1 MTPVAPVAPVALV
14 AGASRGLG
22 LLISAEL
29 VARGHRVHGCARDR
43 EELDRAEA
51 LIRRSEVGAVAR
63 QSSASE
69 PDRPR
74 GSFVGHVCDV
84 TDSDAV
90 AAWVEQVRAAEGRV
104 DVALH
109 VAGIIQ
115 VGPVES
121 TTLGHFR
128 AAIDTML
135 LGPVHL
141 CLAVLPTMLEAGA
154 GRIGVVSSVGGV
166 VSVPHLLPYSVAKF
180 GAVALSE
187 GLQSE
192 LSGTGVT
199 ATTIVPGLMRT
210 GGHTHA
216 QFVGDAA
223 KDYAWFAPGASLPLL
238 SISAERAA
246 RRIVDAVLAGR
257 SQVEL
262 TPLTWVGRRVHGLA
276 PGTTSRVLG
285 LVARALP
292 HGAKDAPSMSG
303 DTGHVVGSRARRTLG
318 SSVVN
323 ALSVLGDRAAR
334 RLNEGTAP
342 NGGPQDSAGQS
353 SRTSAPPSTTASAS
367 PDSSTQESMGR

>member
-1 MTPVAPVAPVALV
+1 MTPVALV

-22 LLISAEL
+22 LLICAEL

-43 EELDRAEA
+43 ADLDRAVR
-51 LIRRSEVGAVAR
+51 LVNSGEVGPAIDPEDG
-63 QSSASE
+63 QG
-69 PDRPR
+69 R
-74 GSFVGHVCDV
+74 GELVGHVCDV
-84 TDSDAV
+84 TDAEAV
-90 AAWVEQVRAAEGRV
+90 AAWVADVQAAEARV
-104 DVALH
+104 DVAIH

-121 TTLGHFR
+121 TTLEHFR
-128 AAIDTML
+128 EAIDTML

-141 CLAVLPTMLEAGA
+141 CLAVLPTMLEAGS
-154 GRIGVVSSVGGV
+154 GRLGVVTSIGGV

-180 GAVALSE
+180 GAVGLSE

-210 GGHTHA
+210 GGHVHA
-216 QFVGDAA
+216 RFVGDAA

-238 SISAERAA
+238 SVSAERAA

-276 PGTTSRVLG
+276 PGTTSRLLG
-285 LVARALP
+285 LVARTLP
-292 HGAKDAPSMSG
+292 HGERDAPSMT
-303 DTGHVVGSRARRTLG
+303 DAAGHVEGAQARRMLGSRI
-318 SSVVN
+318 VN
-323 ALSVLGDRAAR
+323 MVSVLGDAAAR
-334 RLNEGTAP
+334 RHNETGLR
-342 NGGPQDSAGQS
+342 DSRSQVDGSQ
-353 SRTSAPPSTTASAS
+353 
-367 PDSSTQESMGR
+367 

>member
-1 MTPVAPVAPVALV
+1 MTPESPIAFV

-22 LLISAEL
+22 LLIARELGRCGYRLVICSRTETELRQAAERL
-29 VARGHRVHGCARDR
+29 RTEGYEV
-43 EELDRAEA
+43 EA
-51 LIRRSEVGAVAR
+51 
-63 QSSASE
+63 Q
-69 PDRPR
+69 
-74 GSFVGHVCDV
+74 VCDV
-84 TDSDAV
+84 TDNAAV
-90 AAWVEQVRAAEGRV
+90 IERVLRIEQEVGPI
-104 DVALH
+104 DVLVC

-180 GAVALSE
+180 GAVGLTE
-187 GLQSE
+187 GLQAE

-210 GGHTHA
+210 GGHVHA

-238 SISAERAA
+238 SVSAERAA
-246 RRIVDAVLAGR
+246 RRIVDGVLAGR

-262 TPLTWVGRRVHGLA
+262 TPLTWVGRRVHGLF
-276 PGTTSRVLG
+276 PGPTSRLLG
-285 LVARALP
+285 LVARAIP
-292 HGAKDAPSMSG
+292 HGRQQGPSLSGRTESVEGTEAREALGVRGAKDRDTAREGEIWSG
-303 DTGHVVGSRARRTLG
+303 KL
-318 SSVVN
+318 
-323 ALSVLGDRAAR
+323 AA
-334 RLNEGTAP
+334 
-342 NGGPQDSAGQS
+342 
-353 SRTSAPPSTTASAS
+353 
-367 PDSSTQESMGR
+367 

>member
-1 MTPVAPVAPVALV
+1 MTGVALV

-22 LLISAEL
+22 LLVSAEL

-43 EELDRAEA
+43 AELDRAEE
-51 LIRRSEVGAVAR
+51 LVNSGAVGPGDE
-63 QSSASE
+63 SDSA
-69 PDRPR
+69 PGTGR
-74 GSFVGHVCDV
+74 GEFVGHVCDV
-84 TDSDAV
+84 ADADAV
-90 AAWVEQVRAAEGRV
+90 TAWVEEVRSTEGRI
-104 DVALH
+104 DVAIH

-115 VGPVES
+115 VGPVQT

-141 CLAVLPTMLEAGA
+141 CLAVLPTMLDAGA

-180 GAVALSE
+180 GAVGLTE
-187 GLQSE
+187 GLYAE

-210 GGHTHA
+210 GGHVHA

-223 KDYAWFAPGASLPLL
+223 RDYAWFAPGASLPLL
-238 SISAERAA
+238 SVSAERAA

-262 TPLTWVGRRVHGLA
+262 TPLTWVGRRVHGVA

-292 HGAKDAPSMSG
+292 RTPAEGTSMGDAAAYVSGADARRAL
-303 DTGHVVGSRARRTLG
+303 GSR
-318 SSVVN
+318 VVN
-323 ALSVLGDRAAR
+323 TLSTLGDRAAR
-334 RLNEGTAP
+334 RLNET
-342 NGGPQDSAGQS
+342 
-353 SRTSAPPSTTASAS
+353 R
-367 PDSSTQESMGR
+367 

>member
-1 MTPVAPVAPVALV
+1 MTRPVALV

-29 VARGHRVHGCARDR
+29 VARGHTVHGCARDR
-43 EELDRAEA
+43 AELDRAA
-51 LIRRSEVGAVAR
+51 DLIARGEVGAVR
-63 QSSASE
+63 GTGG
-69 PDRPR
+69 RPAAGAVTR
-74 GSFVGHVCDV
+74 GGFVGHVCDV
-84 TDSDAV
+84 TDAEAV
-90 AAWVEQVRAAEGRV
+90 STWVEEVVASEGSL
-104 DVALH
+104 DVAIH

-141 CLAVLPTMLEAGA
+141 CLAVLPTMLDAGA

-180 GAVALSE
+180 GAVGLTE
-187 GLQSE
+187 GLHAE

-210 GGHTHA
+210 GGHLHA
-216 QFVGDAA
+216 QFVGDAP

-238 SISAERAA
+238 SVSAERAA
-246 RRIVDAVLAGR
+246 RRIVDGVLAGR

-262 TPLTWVGRRVHGLA
+262 TPVTWVGRWVHGLF
-276 PGTTSRVLG
+276 PGTTSRLLG

-292 HGAKDAPSMSG
+292 RGDDRAPSMSA
-303 DTGHVVGSRARRTLG
+303 TAGHVDGAQARRMLGSR
-318 SSVVN
+318 VVDGV
-323 ALSVLGDRAAR
+323 SVLGDRAAR
-334 RLNEGTAP
+334 RLNGT
-342 NGGPQDSAGQS
+342 G
-353 SRTSAPPSTTASAS
+353 SR
-367 PDSSTQESMGR
+367 DL

>member
-1 MTPVAPVAPVALV
+1 MSGVALV

-22 LLISAEL
+22 LLIAAEL
-29 VARGHRVHGCARDR
+29 AARGYRVHGCARDR
-43 EELDRAEA
+43 DELDRAERLVAAGQLGA
-51 LIRRSEVGAVAR
+51 LADAGGAPGQDGGRAPG
-63 QSSASE
+63 Q
-69 PDRPR
+69 P
-74 GSFVGHVCDV
+74 GSFTAHVCDV
-84 TDSDAV
+84 TDPEAV
-90 AAWVEQVRAAEGRV
+90 QGWVDLVRSTEGSV
-104 DVALH
+104 DVAIH

-128 AAIDTML
+128 AAVETML
-135 LGPVHL
+135 FGPVHL
-141 CLAVLPTMLEAGA
+141 CLAVLPGMLQAGS

-166 VSVPHLLPYSVAKF
+166 VAVPHLLPYSVAKF
-180 GAVALSE
+180 GAVGLSE
-187 GLQSE
+187 GLQAE

-210 GGHTHA
+210 GGHLHA

-238 SISAERAA
+238 SVSAERAA

-292 HGAKDAPSMSG
+292 HGDARAPDATSD
-303 DTGHVVGSRARRTLG
+303 DTRHVEGRLARRALDSKVVEVLSTLG
-318 SSVVN
+318 N
-323 ALSVLGDRAAR
+323 RAAR
-334 RLNEGTAP
+334 RLNE
-342 NGGPQDSAGQS
+342 
-353 SRTSAPPSTTASAS
+353 TSEPS
-367 PDSSTQESMGR
+367 

>member
-1 MTPVAPVAPVALV
+1 MTGVALV

-29 VARGHRVHGCARDR
+29 VARGRRVHGCARDR
-43 EELDRAEA
+43 AELDRAEQ
-51 LIRRSEVGAVAR
+51 LVNGGEVG
-63 QSSASE
+63 
-69 PDRPR
+69 PR
-74 GSFVGHVCDV
+74 ATSDDPTAPRRGEFVGHVCDV
-84 TDSDAV
+84 ADAEAV
-90 AAWVEQVRAAEGRV
+90 AEWVERVRAAEGRI
-104 DVALH
+104 DVAIH

-121 TTLGHFR
+121 TSLGHFR

-154 GRIGVVSSVGGV
+154 GRLGVVSSVGGV

-180 GAVALSE
+180 GAVGLTE
-187 GLQSE
+187 GLHAE

-210 GGHTHA
+210 GGHVHA
-216 QFVGDAA
+216 QFVADAT

-238 SISAERAA
+238 SVSAERAA

-257 SQVEL
+257 SQIEL
-262 TPLTWVGRRVHGLA
+262 TPLTWVGRRVHGLF
-276 PGTTSRVLG
+276 PGPTSRLLG

-292 HGAKDAPSMSG
+292 SGRSNAPSMSG
-303 DTGHVVGSRARRTLG
+303 HAGHVEGAEARDALDSRLVDG
-318 SSVVN
+318 V
-323 ALSVLGDRAAR
+323 SVLGDRAAR
-334 RLNEGTAP
+334 RLNET
-342 NGGPQDSAGQS
+342 GQ
-353 SRTSAPPSTTASAS
+353 RDA
-367 PDSSTQESMGR
+367 E

>member
-1 MTPVAPVAPVALV
+1 VRQGRPQAVSGVALV

-22 LLISAEL
+22 LLISSEL
-29 VARGHRVHGCARDR
+29 VHRGFRVHGCARDR
-43 EELDRAEA
+43 AELDRAET
-51 LIRRSEVGAVAR
+51 LVNNGAVGPGDE
-63 QSSASE
+63 SDDGSGTG
-69 PDRPR
+69 R
-74 GSFVGHVCDV
+74 GEFVGHVCDV
-84 TDSDAV
+84 ADADAV
-90 AAWVEQVRAAEGRV
+90 TAWVDDVRSAEGRL
-104 DVALH
+104 DVAIH

-180 GAVALSE
+180 GAVGLTE
-187 GLQSE
+187 GLHAE

-210 GGHTHA
+210 GGHVHA

-238 SISAERAA
+238 SVSAERAA

-262 TPLTWVGRRVHGLA
+262 TPLTWVGRRVHGVA

-292 HGAKDAPSMSG
+292 RASADGPSTGGGTAHVSGA
-303 DTGHVVGSRARRTLG
+303 VARRTLG
-318 SSVVN
+318 SRVVN
-323 ALSVLGDRAAR
+323 GLSTLGDRAAR
-334 RLNEGTAP
+334 RLNETG
-342 NGGPQDSAGQS
+342 
-353 SRTSAPPSTTASAS
+353 
-367 PDSSTQESMGR
+367 

>member
-1 MTPVAPVAPVALV
+1 MTGVAIV

-22 LLISAEL
+22 LLVCAEL
-29 VARGHRVHGCARDR
+29 VARGYRVHGCARDR
-43 EELDRAEA
+43 DELDRAEELLA
-51 LIRRSEVGAVAR
+51 GGGVGALADGGDR
-63 QSSASE
+63 E
-69 PDRPR
+69 PAR
-74 GSFVGHVCDV
+74 GSFTGEVCDV
-84 TDSDAV
+84 TDADAV
-90 AAWVEQVRAAEGRV
+90 SAWVDGVIGREGSV
-104 DVALH
+104 DVAIH

-128 AAIDTML
+128 AAVDTML
-135 LGPVHL
+135 MGPVHL

-180 GAVALSE
+180 GAVGLSE
-187 GLQSE
+187 GLQAE

-210 GGHTHA
+210 GGHVHA

-246 RRIVDAVLAGR
+246 ARIVDGVLAGR
-257 SQVEL
+257 SQVTL
-262 TPLTWVGRRVHGLA
+262 TPLAWVGRRVHGLA

-285 LVARALP
+285 VVARVLP
-292 HGAKDAPSMSG
+292 AVPGGRPSLRDDRSHVEGAQ
-303 DTGHVVGSRARRTLG
+303 ARRRLG
-318 SSVVN
+318 SKVVDT
-323 ALSVLGDRAAR
+323 LSVLGDRAAT
-334 RLNEGTAP
+334 RLNERAER
-342 NGGPQDSAGQS
+342 GGG
-353 SRTSAPPSTTASAS
+353 
-367 PDSSTQESMGR
+367 

>member
-1 MTPVAPVAPVALV
+1 MSGVALV

-43 EELDRAEA
+43 AELDRAEE
-51 LIRRSEVGAVAR
+51 LVNSGAVGP
-63 QSSASE
+63 SGGSGGSG
-69 PDRPR
+69 DHSGTGR
-74 GSFVGHVCDV
+74 GEFVGHVCDV
-84 TDSDAV
+84 SDADAV
-90 AAWVEQVRAAEGRV
+90 TAWVTEVQATEGRL
-104 DVALH
+104 DVAIH

-115 VGPVES
+115 VGPVET
-121 TTLGHFR
+121 TTLGYFR

-141 CLAVLPTMLEAGA
+141 CLAVLPTMLDAGA

-180 GAVALSE
+180 GAVGLTE
-187 GLQSE
+187 GLQAE

-210 GGHTHA
+210 GGHVHA

-238 SISAERAA
+238 SVSAERAA

-276 PGTTSRVLG
+276 PGPTTFLLG
-285 LVARALP
+285 LVAQALP
-292 HGAKDAPSMSG
+292 HGEAQAPSMSG
-303 DTGHVVGSRARRTLG
+303 HSSHVEGAQARRSLGSR
-318 SSVVN
+318 VVN
-323 ALSVLGDRAAR
+323 TVSVLGDRAAR
-334 RLNEGTAP
+334 RLNQTA
-342 NGGPQDSAGQS
+342 QREAG
-353 SRTSAPPSTTASAS
+353 
-367 PDSSTQESMGR
+367 

>member
-1 MTPVAPVAPVALV
+1 MRQGRPQAVSGVALV

-22 LLISAEL
+22 LLICSEL
-29 VARGHRVHGCARDR
+29 VHRGYRVHGCARDR
-43 EELDRAEA
+43 AELDRAEA
-51 LIRRSEVGAVAR
+51 LVNSGEVGPSVDAADRAGAR
-63 QSSASE
+63 
-69 PDRPR
+69 R
-74 GSFVGHVCDV
+74 GELVGHVCDV
-84 TDSDAV
+84 GDAEAV
-90 AAWVEQVRAAEGRV
+90 AQWVENVRSTEGSV
-104 DVALH
+104 DVAIH

-121 TTLGHFR
+121 TSLGHFR

-141 CLAVLPTMLEAGA
+141 CLSVLPMMLEAGS

-180 GAVALSE
+180 GAVGLTE
-187 GLQSE
+187 GLQAE

-210 GGHTHA
+210 GGHLHA

-223 KDYAWFAPGASLPLL
+223 KDYAWFATGASLPLL

-246 RRIVDAVLAGR
+246 RRIVDGVLAGR

-276 PGTTSRVLG
+276 PGTTSRLLG

-292 HGAKDAPSMSG
+292 RGSAAAPSLHP
-303 DTGHVVGSRARRTLG
+303 DTDHVQGSTARRLLGSR
-318 SSVVN
+318 VVDTV
-323 ALSVLGDRAAR
+323 SVLGNRAAR
-334 RLNEGTAP
+334 RLNET
-342 NGGPQDSAGQS
+342 
-353 SRTSAPPSTTASAS
+353 R
-367 PDSSTQESMGR
+367 

>member
-1 MTPVAPVAPVALV
+1 MHQGRPQAVTPVALV

-22 LLISAEL
+22 LLLSAEL

-43 EELDRAEA
+43 DELDRAEQLVNA
-51 LIRRSEVGAVAR
+51 GEVGPAPEADG
-63 QSSASE
+63 SGA
-69 PDRPR
+69 R
-74 GSFVGHVCDV
+74 GSFVGDVCDV
-84 TDSDAV
+84 TDADAV
-90 AAWVEQVRAAEGRV
+90 AAWVEEVRAAEGRL
-104 DVALH
+104 DVAIH
-109 VAGIIQ
+109 VAGVIQ

-128 AAIDTML
+128 EAIDTML

-141 CLAVLPTMLEAGA
+141 CLAVLPTMLAAGS

-180 GAVALSE
+180 GAVGLSE

-210 GGHTHA
+210 GGHVHA

-238 SISAERAA
+238 SVSAERAA

-276 PGTTSRVLG
+276 PGTTSLLLG

-292 HGAKDAPSMSG
+292 KGGRDAPSMSEG
-303 DTGHVVGSRARRTLG
+303 TAHVEGARARRALG
-318 SSVVN
+318 STLVKAV
-323 ALSVLGDRAAR
+323 SVLGDRAAR
-334 RLNEGTAP
+334 RLNET
-342 NGGPQDSAGQS
+342 GPRVPEGEGPGMD
-353 SRTSAPPSTTASAS
+353 R
-367 PDSSTQESMGR
+367 

>member
-1 MTPVAPVAPVALV
+1 MTGVALV

-43 EELDRAEA
+43 AELDRAEE
-51 LIRRSEVGAVAR
+51 LVNSGAVGPGI
-63 QSSASE
+63 E
-69 PDRPR
+69 GEDRPGTGR
-74 GSFVGHVCDV
+74 GEFVGHVCDV
-84 TDSDAV
+84 SDAGAV
-90 AAWVEQVRAAEGRV
+90 TAWVEEVRTMEGRL
-104 DVALH
+104 DVAIH

-115 VGPVES
+115 VGPVET

-141 CLAVLPTMLEAGA
+141 CLAVLPTMLDAGA

-180 GAVALSE
+180 GAVGLTE
-187 GLQSE
+187 GLHAE

-210 GGHTHA
+210 GGHVHA
-216 QFVGDAA
+216 QFVGEAA
-223 KDYAWFAPGASLPLL
+223 RDYAWFAPGASLPLL
-238 SISAERAA
+238 SVSAERAA

-257 SQVEL
+257 PQVEL

-276 PGTTSRVLG
+276 PGPTSLLLG

-292 HGAKDAPSMSG
+292 HGDAPAPSMSP
-303 DTGHVVGSRARRTLG
+303 DTGHVEGAQAQRTLG
-318 SSVVN
+318 SRVVDTV
-323 ALSVLGDRAAR
+323 SVLGDRAVR
-334 RLNEGTAP
+334 RLNQTAQRDD
-342 NGGPQDSAGQS
+342 G
-353 SRTSAPPSTTASAS
+353 
-367 PDSSTQESMGR
+367 

>member
-1 MTPVAPVAPVALV
+1 MFQRKEDGCIKVVLQAVSPVALV

-43 EELDRAEA
+43 AELDRAEQ
-51 LIRRSEVGAVAR
+51 LIASGAVAPVARRR
-63 QSSASE
+63 QPIGSTEMARG
-69 PDRPR
+69 P

-84 TDSDAV
+84 TDPDAV
-90 AAWVEQVRAAEGRV
+90 ASWVAEVREAEGRL
-104 DVALH
+104 DVAIH

-121 TTLGHFR
+121 TSLGHFR

-135 LGPVHL
+135 LGPIHL
-141 CLAVLPTMLEAGA
+141 CLAVLPAMLEAGA
-154 GRIGVVSSVGGV
+154 GRIGVVSSIGGV

-180 GAVALSE
+180 GAVALTE

-210 GGHTHA
+210 GGHVHA
-216 QFVGDAA
+216 QFVGDAS
-223 KDYAWFAPGASLPLL
+223 KDYACRSHPAPHCRCSRSPP
-238 SISAERAA
+238 SARPAGSSMPCSP
-246 RRIVDAVLAGR
+246 VDP
-257 SQVEL
+257 QVEL

-276 PGTTSRVLG
+276 PGSTSRALG

-292 HGAKDAPSMSG
+292 RGGTAAPSISRG
-303 DTGHVVGSRARRTLG
+303 TRSRGGAHARRALGSRIVDA
-318 SSVVN
+318 V
-323 ALSVLGDRAAR
+323 SVLGDRAAR
-334 RLNEGTAP
+334 RLNEG
-342 NGGPQDSAGQS
+342 
-353 SRTSAPPSTTASAS
+353 
-367 PDSSTQESMGR
+367 

>member
-1 MTPVAPVAPVALV
+1 MSGVALV

-22 LLISAEL
+22 LLISSEL
-29 VARGHRVHGCARDR
+29 VHRGFRVHGCARDR
-43 EELDRAEA
+43 AELDRAEE
-51 LIRRSEVGAVAR
+51 LVNSGSLGPGSESDDPPGTAR
-63 QSSASE
+63 GE
-69 PDRPR
+69 
-74 GSFVGHVCDV
+74 FVGHVCDV
-84 TDSDAV
+84 ADADAV
-90 AAWVEQVRAAEGRV
+90 AAWVEDVRSTEGRI
-104 DVALH
+104 DVAIH

-115 VGPVES
+115 VGPVET

-141 CLAVLPTMLEAGA
+141 CLAVLPTMLDAGA

-180 GAVALSE
+180 GAVGLTE
-187 GLQSE
+187 GLHAE

-210 GGHTHA
+210 GGHVHA

-238 SISAERAA
+238 SVSAERAA

-292 HGAKDAPSMSG
+292 RTSADGPSLGDDRAHVSGADARRAL
-303 DTGHVVGSRARRTLG
+303 GSR
-318 SSVVN
+318 VVN
-323 ALSVLGDRAAR
+323 TLSALGDRAAR
-334 RLNEGTAP
+334 RLNET
-342 NGGPQDSAGQS
+342 
-353 SRTSAPPSTTASAS
+353 
-367 PDSSTQESMGR
+367 E

>member
-1 MTPVAPVAPVALV
+1 MTGVALV

-22 LLISAEL
+22 LLISAQL
-29 VARGHRVHGCARDR
+29 AARGYRVHGCARGAA
-43 EELDRAEA
+43 ELDRAEQ
-51 LIRRSEVGAVAR
+51 LIAEGDLGVKRDG
-63 QSSASE
+63 
-69 PDRPR
+69 PDGCFIGR
-74 GSFVGHVCDV
+74 VCDV
-84 TDSDAV
+84 TDPDAV
-90 AAWVEQVRAAEGRV
+90 ASWVEEVLAAEGAI
-104 DVALH
+104 DVAIH

-128 AAIDTML
+128 DAIDTML

-141 CLAVLPTMLEAGA
+141 CLAVLPTMMRADSGH
-154 GRIGVVSSVGGV
+154 IGVVSSVGGV

-210 GGHTHA
+210 GGHLHA
-216 QFVGDAA
+216 QFVGDAT

-246 RRIVDAVLAGR
+246 ERIVDGVLAGR

-276 PGTTSRVLG
+276 PGATSRLLG
-285 LVARALP
+285 LVARLLP
-292 HGAKDAPSMSG
+292 TPSSLPSMDSDAEHMEG
-303 DTGHVVGSRARRTLG
+303 SEARSRLGGAGSRL
-318 SSVVN
+318 VN
-323 ALSVLGDRAAR
+323 AASTWGDRAAK
-334 RLNEGTAP
+334 RLNETG
-342 NGGPQDSAGQS
+342 S
-353 SRTSAPPSTTASAS
+353 SRLEA
-367 PDSSTQESMGR
+367 DR

>member
-1 MTPVAPVAPVALV
+1 VTGVALV

-29 VARGHRVHGCARDR
+29 VARGFRVHGCARDR
-43 EELDRAEA
+43 TELDRAEE
-51 LIRRSEVGAVAR
+51 LISSRRVGAVA
-63 QSSASE
+63 E
-69 PDRPR
+69 EGR
-74 GSFVGHVCDV
+74 GTAYGAFTGDVCDV
-84 TDSDAV
+84 TDADAV
-90 AAWVEQVRAAEGRV
+90 TAWVDRVREEEGRV
-104 DVALH
+104 DVAIH

-128 AAIDTML
+128 DAVDTML
-135 LGPVHL
+135 LAPVHL
-141 CLAVLPTMLEAGA
+141 ALSVLPSMLEAGA
-154 GRIGVVSSVGGV
+154 GRIGVVTSVGGV

-180 GAVALSE
+180 GAVGLAE

-216 QFVGDAA
+216 QFVGDAR
-223 KDYAWFAPGASLPLL
+223 KDYAWFATGASLPGL

-246 RRIVDAVLAGR
+246 RRIVDGVLAGK

-262 TPLTWVGRRVHGLA
+262 TPLTMVGRRVHGLL

-285 LVARALP
+285 VVSRLLP
-292 HGAKDAPSMSG
+292 HGRRSGPSMT
-303 DTGHVVGSRARRTLG
+303 DDRPHVVGEDARHDLDSGT
-318 SSVVN
+318 VE
-323 ALSVLGDRAAR
+323 ALSTLGDRAADR
-334 RLNEGTAP
+334 NNER
-342 NGGPQDSAGQS
+342 GPSA
-353 SRTSAPPSTTASAS
+353 T
-367 PDSSTQESMGR
+367 

>member
-1 MTPVAPVAPVALV
+1 MSGVALV

-22 LLISAEL
+22 LLISSEL
-29 VARGHRVHGCARDR
+29 VHRGFQVHGCARDR
-43 EELDRAEA
+43 AELDRAEA
-51 LIRRSEVGAVAR
+51 LVNSGAVGPGESDDAPGTAR
-63 QSSASE
+63 GE
-69 PDRPR
+69 
-74 GSFVGHVCDV
+74 FVGHVCDV
-84 TDSDAV
+84 ADADAV
-90 AAWVEQVRAAEGRV
+90 SAWVEDVRSTHGRI
-104 DVALH
+104 DVAIH

-135 LGPVHL
+135 LGPVHF

-180 GAVALSE
+180 GAVGLTE
-187 GLQSE
+187 GLHAE

-210 GGHTHA
+210 GGHVHA

-238 SISAERAA
+238 SVSAERAA

-257 SQVEL
+257 PQVEL
-262 TPLTWVGRRVHGLA
+262 TPLTWVGRRVHGVA
-276 PGTTSRVLG
+276 PGTTARVLG

-292 HGAKDAPSMSG
+292 RASADGPSLSGGTAHVPGANARRAL
-303 DTGHVVGSRARRTLG
+303 GSRVVDTL
-318 SSVVN
+318 ST
-323 ALSVLGDRAAR
+323 LGDRAAR
-334 RLNEGTAP
+334 RLNETG
-342 NGGPQDSAGQS
+342 
-353 SRTSAPPSTTASAS
+353 
-367 PDSSTQESMGR
+367 

>member
-1 MTPVAPVAPVALV
+1 MSGVALV

-22 LLISAEL
+22 LLISSEL
-29 VARGHRVHGCARDR
+29 VDRGYRVHGCARDR
-43 EELDRAEA
+43 AELDRAEA
-51 LIRRSEVGAVAR
+51 IVNSGDVGPSIEAK
-63 QSSASE
+63 
-69 PDRPR
+69 DRPGGGR
-74 GSFVGHVCDV
+74 GEFIGHVCDV
-84 TDSDAV
+84 ADAEAV
-90 AAWVEQVRAAEGRV
+90 AEWVANVRSAEGSV
-104 DVALH
+104 DVAIH

-121 TTLGHFR
+121 TSLGHFR

-141 CLAVLPTMLEAGA
+141 CLSVLPTMLEAGS

-180 GAVALSE
+180 GAVGLSE
-187 GLQSE
+187 GLQAE

-210 GGHTHA
+210 GGHLHA
-216 QFVGDAA
+216 QFVGDAP
-223 KDYAWFAPGASLPLL
+223 KDYAWFSTGASLPLL

-262 TPLTWVGRRVHGLA
+262 TPLTWVGRRVHGVA
-276 PGTTSRVLG
+276 PGPTSRVLG

-292 HGAKDAPSMSG
+292 RTSADGPSMGDATAHVSG
-303 DTGHVVGSRARRTLG
+303 ADARRALGSR
-318 SSVVN
+318 VVN
-323 ALSVLGDRAAR
+323 TLSTLGDRAAR
-334 RLNEGTAP
+334 RLNET
-342 NGGPQDSAGQS
+342 
-353 SRTSAPPSTTASAS
+353 R
-367 PDSSTQESMGR
+367 

>member
-1 MTPVAPVAPVALV
+1 MTGVALV

-22 LLISAEL
+22 LLVSAEL

-43 EELDRAEA
+43 DELDRAER
-51 LIRRSEVGAVAR
+51 LVNGGEVGPR
-63 QSSASE
+63 PSSADDGT
-69 PDRPR
+69 PAR
-74 GSFVGHVCDV
+74 GEFLGHVCDV
-84 TDSDAV
+84 ADAEAV
-90 AAWVEQVRAAEGRV
+90 AAWVDGVRAAEGRI
-104 DVALH
+104 DVAIH

-180 GAVALSE
+180 GAVGLTE
-187 GLQSE
+187 GLQAE

-210 GGHTHA
+210 GGHVHA
-216 QFVGDAA
+216 QFVGDAT

-238 SISAERAA
+238 SVSAERAA
-246 RRIVDAVLAGR
+246 RRIVDGVLAGR

-262 TPLTWVGRRVHGLA
+262 TPLTWVGRRVHGLF
-276 PGTTSRVLG
+276 PGPTSRLLG
-285 LVARALP
+285 LVARVLP
-292 HGAKDAPSMSG
+292 HGRQQGPSLSG
-303 DTGHVVGSRARRTLG
+303 RTESVEGGEAREALDSRLVDG
-318 SSVVN
+318 V
-323 ALSVLGDRAAR
+323 SVLGDRAAA
-334 RLNEGTAP
+334 RLNEEG
-342 NGGPQDSAGQS
+342 
-353 SRTSAPPSTTASAS
+353 SR
-367 PDSSTQESMGR
+367 EE

>member
-1 MTPVAPVAPVALV
+1 MSGVALV

-43 EELDRAEA
+43 AELDRAER
-51 LIRRSEVGAVAR
+51 LVNGGEVGPRPAASAADGTAPAR
-63 QSSASE
+63 GE
-69 PDRPR
+69 L
-74 GSFVGHVCDV
+74 VGHVCDV
-84 TDSDAV
+84 ADAEAV
-90 AAWVEQVRAAEGRV
+90 AAWVESVRAAEGRI
-104 DVALH
+104 DVAIH

-121 TTLGHFR
+121 STLGHFR

-180 GAVALSE
+180 GAVGLSE
-187 GLQSE
+187 GLQAE

-210 GGHTHA
+210 GGHVHA

-223 KDYAWFAPGASLPLL
+223 RDYAWFAPGASLPLL
-238 SISAERAA
+238 SVSAERAA
-246 RRIVDAVLAGR
+246 RRIVDGVLSGR

-262 TPLTWVGRRVHGLA
+262 TPLTWVGRRVHGLF
-276 PGTTSRVLG
+276 PGPTSRLLG

-292 HGAKDAPSMSG
+292 HGSDPAPSMSG
-303 DTGHVVGSRARRTLG
+303 RSDHVEGAQARRALGSRLVDG
-318 SSVVN
+318 V
-323 ALSVLGDRAAR
+323 SVLGDRAAR
-334 RLNEGTAP
+334 RLNET
-342 NGGPQDSAGQS
+342 GGPGDG
-353 SRTSAPPSTTASAS
+353 
-367 PDSSTQESMGR
+367 

>member
-1 MTPVAPVAPVALV
+1 MSSAGVALV

-29 VARGHRVHGCARDR
+29 VALGYRVHGCARDGT
-43 EELDRAEA
+43 ELDRAGQ
-51 LIRRSEVGAVAR
+51 LIDRGEVG
-63 QSSASE
+63 
-69 PDRPR
+69 PPG
-74 GSFVGHVCDV
+74 GSGGTFVGHVCDV
-84 TDSDAV
+84 TDADAV
-90 AAWVEQVRAAEGRV
+90 TAWVEEVRTLEGSV
-104 DVALH
+104 DVAIH

-141 CLAVLPTMLEAGA
+141 CLAVLPTMLEADR

-180 GAVALSE
+180 GAVALTE
-187 GLQSE
+187 GLTSE
-192 LSGTGVT
+192 LGGTGVT

-216 QFVGDAA
+216 QFLGDAE

-238 SISAERAA
+238 SVSAERAA

-257 SQVEL
+257 AQVEL

-285 LVARALP
+285 LAARTLP
-292 HGAKDAPSMSG
+292 RGRGTAPSMRDHRG
-303 DTGHVVGSRARRTLG
+303 YVEGAQARRGLG
-318 SSVVN
+318 SHLVN
-323 ALSVLGDRAAR
+323 AVSVLGDRAAR
-334 RLNEGTAP
+334 RLNE
-342 NGGPQDSAGQS
+342 SARHAG
-353 SRTSAPPSTTASAS
+353 
-367 PDSSTQESMGR
+367 